1 MSSRNMAIVYC
12 VLVLS
17 ACEGSGPSGPVF
29 TSANNITITRA
40 GGGGISF
47 APNVWAWCGPWED
60 GVVVEPTAHVLVGS
74 AASRW
79 ELRVV
84 QRDVVLGRPMSF
96 PNAFIWDQP
105 RGADM
110 FVHDP
115 PNELSTQ
122 GEESTGAVIMD
133 RLDCKPG
140 GGISFTIDAVIASEF
155 GDGPPVTVTGDF
167 TSPWTGRP
175 GG

>member
-1 MSSRNMAIVYC
+1 MSPKQIAIFGC
-12 VLVLS
+12 VVMLC
-17 ACEGSGPSGPVF
+17 ACESSGPSAPAF

-40 GGGGISF
+40 DGGRISF
-47 APNVWAWCGPWED
+47 APNVWAWCGAWED

-79 ELRVV
+79 EFRVV
-84 QRDVVLGRPMSF
+84 QRDVVLGRTMSF
-96 PNAFIWDQP
+96 PNTFIWDQP

-122 GEESTGAVIMD
+122 GDESSGAVIID
-133 RLDCKPG
+133 RLDCRPG
-140 GGISFTIDAVIASEF
+140 GGISFTIDAVVASEF
-155 GDGPPVTVTGDF
+155 GNGPPVTVTGNF
-167 TSPWTGRP
+167 TSPLTRRP